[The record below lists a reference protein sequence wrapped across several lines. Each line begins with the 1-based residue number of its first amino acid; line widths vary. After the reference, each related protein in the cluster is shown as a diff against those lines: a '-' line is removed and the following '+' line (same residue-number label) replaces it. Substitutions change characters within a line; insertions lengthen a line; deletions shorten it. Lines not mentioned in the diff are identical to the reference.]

1 MLGEFRLIVPVIM
14 AGGSGS
20 RLWPVSRASYPK
32 QFLSLN
38 TRATLL
44 QETFNRLSGLP
55 LGETVTIC
63 NEDHRFF
70 VAEQLREIGSLGTI
84 ILEPFARNTGPAI
97 ALAAM
102 LSDPDAVLLVLPADH
117 IIENEK
123 AFREAVLSA
132 MPLAE
137 AGSLATFGV
146 SPESPHQGYGYIEAG
161 SARGSG
167 FDVVS
172 FKEKPNEEIAKRYL
186 NAGNY
191 YWNSGVFLFKASS
204 YLNELRT
211 YRPDIHAACKQAVEL
226 IGHDMDFIRVD
237 ETAFGR
243 CPSESIDYAVME
255 QTRHAVVV
263 PLEAGWNDIG
273 SWSSVWEVG
282 EKDEFRN
289 VSSGDAV
296 LLNTSNSYVRGDGN
310 LVATIGVQD
319 CIVVATKDSVLVA
332 GKEYSQDVKSVVERL
347 QEESRAES
355 DHHKQVFRPWGKYE
369 AIDNGDQYQVKRLT
383 VKPGAKLSLQRH
395 RHRAE
400 HWVVVAGLAKVTNG
414 SNTFLLHENESTFIP
429 KGTVHSLENPG
440 TLPLEVIEVQSGD
453 YFGEDDIERLEDRY
467 GRAK

>member
-1 MLGEFRLIVPVIM
+1 MIVAVIM

-32 QFLSLN
+32 QFLSLS
-38 TRATLL
+38 TEATLL
-44 QETFNRLSGLP
+44 QETINRLSGLP
-55 LGETVTIC
+55 LGETMTIC
-63 NEDHRFF
+63 NEDHRFI
-70 VAEQLREIGSLGTI
+70 VAEQLREIGPLGKI
-84 ILEPFARNTGPAI
+84 ILEPFARNTAPAI

-132 MPLAE
+132 VPLAQ
-137 AGSLATFGV
+137 AGLLATFGV
-146 SPESPHQGYGYIEAG
+146 LPESPHQGYGYIEAG
-161 SARGSG
+161 GSRGGG

-172 FKEKPNEEIAKRYL
+172 FKEKPDEETAKRYL
-186 NAGNY
+186 SAGNY
-191 YWNSGVFLFKASS
+191 FWNSGVFMFTASS

-211 YRPDIHAACKQAVEL
+211 YRPAIHTACKEAVEA
-226 IGHDMDFIRVD
+226 IDHDMDFVRVD
-237 ETAFGR
+237 QAAFGR
-243 CPSESIDYAVME
+243 CPTESIDYAVME
-255 QTRHAVVV
+255 HTRHAVVV
-263 PLEAGWNDIG
+263 PLEADWNDIG

-282 EKDEFRN
+282 EKDESGN
-289 VSSGDAV
+289 ITYGDAL
-296 LLNTSNSYVRGDGN
+296 LLNTSNSYVRAEGS

-319 CIVVATKDSVLVA
+319 CVVVATKDSVLVA
-332 GKEYSQDVKSVVERL
+332 GKNYSQDVKSVVERL
-347 QEESRAES
+347 QEESRPES
-355 DHHKQVFRPWGKYE
+355 NRHKQVFRPWGKYE

-414 SNTFLLHENESTFIP
+414 SNTFLLHENQSTFIP
-429 KGTVHSLENPG
+429 QGAVHSLENPG

>member
-1 MLGEFRLIVPVIM
+1 VIVPVIM

-38 TRATLL
+38 TKATLL
-44 QETFNRLSGLP
+44 QETVNRLSGLP
-55 LGETVTIC
+55 LGESVTIC

-70 VAEQLREIGSLGTI
+70 VAEQLREIGSLGKI
-84 ILEPFARNTGPAI
+84 ILEPFACNTAPAI

-123 AFREAVLSA
+123 AFRDVILSA
-132 MPLAE
+132 VPLAH
-137 AGSLATFGV
+137 AGSLVTFGV
-146 SPESPHQGYGYIEAG
+146 SPKSPHQGYGYIEAG
-161 SARGSG
+161 DARGGG

-172 FKEKPNEEIAKRYL
+172 FKEKPDEQTAESYL

-191 YWNSGVFLFKASS
+191 YWNSGVFMFKASS

-211 YRPDIHAACKQAVEL
+211 YRPLIHAACKEAVE
-226 IGHDMDFIRVD
+226 IIDHDLDFVRVG
-237 ETAFGR
+237 ETAFAQ

-255 QTRHAVVV
+255 HTRRAVVV

-282 EKDEFRN
+282 KKDEFGN
-289 VSSGDAV
+289 LSYGDAV

-347 QEESRAES
+347 QEESRSQS

-429 KGTVHSLENPG
+429 KGTIHSLENPG

-467 GRAK
+467 GRVKEGNP

>member
-1 MLGEFRLIVPVIM
+1 MIVPVIM

-38 TRATLL
+38 TEATLL
-44 QETFNRLSGLP
+44 QETVNRLAGLP
-55 LGETVTIC
+55 LGESITIC

-70 VAEQLREIGSLGTI
+70 VAEQLWEIGSLGKI
-84 ILEPFARNTGPAI
+84 ILEPFARNTAPAI

-102 LSDPDAVLLVLPADH
+102 LSDPDEVLLVLPADH
-117 IIENEK
+117 VIKNEK
-123 AFREAVLSA
+123 AFREAVLLA
-132 MPLAE
+132 VPLAH
-137 AGSLATFGV
+137 AGSMATFGV

-161 SARGSG
+161 NPRGGG

-172 FKEKPNEEIAKRYL
+172 FTEKPDEETAKHYL
-186 NAGNY
+186 NTGNY

-211 YRPDIHAACKQAVEL
+211 YCPTIYAACKEAVKV

-255 QTRHAVVV
+255 HTRHAVVV

-273 SWSSVWEVG
+273 SWSSAWEVG
-282 EKDEFRN
+282 EKDEFGN
-289 VSSGDAV
+289 LSYGDVV
-296 LLNTSNSYVRGDGN
+296 LLNTSNSYVRGEGS

-319 CIVVATKDSVLVA
+319 CVVVATKDSVLVA
-332 GKEYSQDVKSVVERL
+332 GKNYSQDVKSLVKRL
-347 QEESRAES
+347 QEESRPES
-355 DHHKQVFRPWGKYE
+355 DHHKKVIRPWGKYE

-383 VKPGAKLSLQRH
+383 VKPGAKLSVQRH

-414 SNTFLLHENESTFIP
+414 NNTFLLHENESTFIP
-429 KGTVHSLENPG
+429 KGAVHSLENPG

-453 YFGEDDIERLEDRY
+453 YFGEDDIERFEDRY

>member
-1 MLGEFRLIVPVIM
+1 MIVPVIM

-38 TRATLL
+38 TKATLL
-44 QETFNRLSGLP
+44 QETVNRLSGLP
-55 LGETVTIC
+55 LGESVTIC

-70 VAEQLREIGSLGTI
+70 VAEQLREIGSLGKI
-84 ILEPFARNTGPAI
+84 ILEPFARNTAPAI

-123 AFREAVLSA
+123 AFRDVILSA
-132 MPLAE
+132 VPLAQ

-146 SPESPHQGYGYIEAG
+146 SPKSPHQGYGYIEAG
-161 SARGSG
+161 DARGEG

-172 FKEKPNEEIAKRYL
+172 FKEKPDEQTAESYL

-191 YWNSGVFLFKASS
+191 YWNSGVFMFKASS

-211 YRPDIHAACKQAVEL
+211 YRPLIHAACKEAVE
-226 IGHDMDFIRVD
+226 IIDHDLDFVRVG
-237 ETAFGR
+237 ETAFAQ

-255 QTRHAVVV
+255 HTRRAVVV
-263 PLEAGWNDIG
+263 PLEANWNDIG

-282 EKDEFRN
+282 EKDDSGN
-289 VSSGDAV
+289 ISCGDAV
-296 LLNTSNSYVRGDGN
+296 ILNTRNSYVRGEGT
-310 LVATIGVQD
+310 LVATIGVHD

-332 GKEYSQDVKSVVERL
+332 AKNYSQDVKSVVERL
-347 QEESRAES
+347 HEESRPES
-355 DHHKQVFRPWGKYE
+355 DHNKQVFRPWGKYE

-414 SNTFLLHENESTFIP
+414 SNTFLLRENESTFIP
-429 KGTVHSLENPG
+429 KGAVHSLGNPG

-467 GRAK
+467 GRA